1 MVARESVCLRRLGKR
16 RSQAVRFG
24 RFLANENV
32 TVERLIDGWSEQT
45 SVAARGRHVLAIQD
59 TTEINFHTIPER
71 RRGLGEIGKGNGHG
85 VLLHAMLAVDAHD
98 GTYLGLVAGQ
108 IWTRKGRVR
117 ISHDR
122 RPLAN
127 KESGRWLATAE
138 QAKLK
143 LAAADTVTVID
154 DREGDIY
161 AKWARLPGPGF
172 HLITRVMHDR
182 VLADGSSLY
191 VTGEGLAPAATT
203 TIELPARGPQRPARR
218 VQLILRYGPVQLRR
232 PLQTMERGL
241 PAQVRLN
248 LIEVIEPHPPK
259 GTEPVYWRLLT
270 THHIAD
276 PFAAWRVVNWYKERW
291 TIEQLFRVLKTQGL
305 KLEDSQLATAD
316 RLLKLTAIA
325 AKAAAITINSSGR
338 ATAWVNSA
346 RRSHSVPLKSKRS
359 RHSPPSAKAR
369 PDCRKILIRST
380 VSLGQRG
387 PSPVSEGGT
396 VILHRNHPAQSPS
409 GTGLNTSMPSSE
421 DGPSKMC
428 ACPSAFAGTT

>member
-241 PAQVRLN
+241 PAQVGLN
-248 LIEVIEPHPPK
+248 LIEVVEPHPPK
-259 GTEPVYWRLLT
+259 GTEPIYWRLLT

-325 AKAAAITINSSGR
+325 AKAAAITIQLLR
-338 ATAWVNSA
+338 ARDGLGKQRAEIAFGPLEIKALEALTAE
-346 RRSHSVPLKSKRS
+346 
-359 RHSPPSAKAR
+359 
-369 PDCRKILIRST
+369 
-380 VSLGQRG
+380 
-387 PSPVSEGGT
+387 SEGKT
-396 VILHRNHPAQSPS
+396 RLQKNPHPQHSLAWAAWTIARL
-409 GTGLNTSMPSSE
+409 GGWDGYPSSKPP
-421 DGPSKMC
+421 GPITFRNGLEYFHAIIRGWALKNVCM
-428 ACPSAFAGTT
+428 P

>member
-191 VTGEGLAPAATT
+191 VT
-203 TIELPARGPQRPARR
+203 ARA
-218 VQLILRYGPVQLRR
+218 LRR
-232 PLQTMERGL
+232 LLQ
-241 PAQVRLN
+241 
-248 LIEVIEPHPPK
+248 
-259 GTEPVYWRLLT
+259 
-270 THHIAD
+270 
-276 PFAAWRVVNWYKERW
+276 
-291 TIEQLFRVLKTQGL
+291 
-305 KLEDSQLATAD
+305 
-316 RLLKLTAIA
+316 
-325 AKAAAITINSSGR
+325 
-338 ATAWVNSA
+338 
-346 RRSHSVPLKSKRS
+346 
-359 RHSPPSAKAR
+359 PPSNCRHAGRNGR
-369 PDCRKILIRST
+369 PGVC
-380 VSLGQRG
+380 
-387 PSPVSEGGT
+387 
-396 VILHRNHPAQSPS
+396 N
-409 GTGLNTSMPSSE
+409 
-421 DGPSKMC
+421 
-428 ACPSAFAGTT
+428 